1 VRHAPGKRI
10 PFISGVSIMAHKS
23 LLQYFVPLIL
33 LLPLPGAHAQTELYQ
48 FINGSTCDYNR
59 DAAVAVNGSRIAALG
74 TTIYCGIPQPLTPVT
89 GPQPVLSRVAF
100 EGENTSSPGGA
111 GSIRAQ
117 ACIFISTARFVVVQC
132 GPPSIDVLPG
142 RFSGTAAVPT
152 NDEATG
158 AYIGFT
164 FREGIQSFI
173 YQIQAFWTRTP

>member
-1 VRHAPGKRI
+1 MS
-10 PFISGVSIMAHKS
+10 FISGVSIMMHKS

-33 LLPLPGAHAQTELYQ
+33 LLPAPGADAQTEQYQ
-48 FINGSTCDYNR
+48 FINGSACDYNR
-59 DAAVAVNGSRIAALG
+59 DAAVAVAGSLIAALG
-74 TTIYCGIPQPLTPVT
+74 TTIYCGIPQPLTPTPNT
-89 GPQPVLSRVAF
+89 GPLPVLTRVAF
-100 EGENTSSPGGA
+100 EGENTSSPSGA